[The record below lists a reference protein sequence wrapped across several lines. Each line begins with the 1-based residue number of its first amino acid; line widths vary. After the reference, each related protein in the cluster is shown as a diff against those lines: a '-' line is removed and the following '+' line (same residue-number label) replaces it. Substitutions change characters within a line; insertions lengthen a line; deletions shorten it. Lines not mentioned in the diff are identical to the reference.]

1 MVKMVTWGNFK
12 KKMFKKNKNFEK
24 DFKEIERRIEMENYF
39 EDLKKF
45 KNSLSEV
52 GLPQDIENEVLKT
65 YAIEKTKIIV
75 KVEDSK
81 EVLNQLKDLSDLAE
95 IFK

>member
-1 MVKMVTWGNFK
+1 M
-12 KKMFKKNKNFEK
+12 EK
-24 DFKEIERRIEMENYF
+24 YF

-52 GLPQDIENEVLKT
+52 GLPADIENGILKT
-65 YAIEKTKIIV
+65 YAIEKTKIMV
-75 KVEDSK
+75 KVEDNK
-81 EVLNQLKDLSDLAE
+81 EVLNQLKDLSDLTE

>member
-1 MVKMVTWGNFK
+1 MVTWRNFK

-24 DFKEIERRIEMENYF
+24 DFKEIERRIEMEKYF

-52 GLPQDIENEVLKT
+52 GLAQDIENEVLKT
-65 YAIEKTKIIV
+65 YAVEGAKILLNKEEKDETMSELKELA
-75 KVEDSK
+75 KV
-81 EVLNQLKDLSDLAE
+81 
-95 IFK
+95 FG